1 VEAAGRE
8 ALGRSMAREAPGS
21 LLARESSGRSPT
33 RGAREDADEMHR
45 AKMLEKMKKKKEK
58 RK

>member
-1 VEAAGRE
+1 
-8 ALGRSMAREAPGS
+8 MAREAPGS

-45 AKMLEKMKKKKEK
+45 AKMLEKMKKKEK